1 MVIVTSAVIFLRVRI
16 MSNDNVELPPLE
28 LLQLLG
34 DGENHSGQELA
45 GLLNVSRTAIWK
57 QLAKL
62 EDLGLE
68 LLSQSG
74 KGYCLVGGLELLEK
88 DVINTLLEPSTL
100 NTITDLTLLK
110 FVDSTNSYLMR
121 QEQTAGICV
130 CFAEFQTAG
139 RGRRGRQWVSPF
151 ASNIYLSLR
160 LSISSGLGAV
170 EGLSLAVG
178 VAIARALHELGVADV
193 QLKWPNDVLWSGR
206 KLGGIL
212 IEVVGDPSGVC
223 HLVVGLGLNLKTE
236 KSMSNAIDQPWV
248 ALDEILSVSPSRNQV
263 AACLL
268 NHIVPLLGDY
278 EARGFGRY
286 KHEWES
292 LNAHA
297 NQWVDLYMGSAQ
309 ASGLMRGVNA
319 VGALLLETDKG
330 LEVFHGGE
338 VSLRATV

>member
-1 MVIVTSAVIFLRVRI
+1 
-16 MSNDNVELPPLE
+16 MSSDNVELPPFE

-34 DGENHSGQELA
+34 DGKNHSGQELA
-45 GLLNVSRTAIWK
+45 SLLNVSRTAIWK

-62 EDLGLE
+62 EGLGLE

-74 KGYCLVGGLELLEK
+74 KGYCLVGGLELLAGEA
-88 DVINTLLEPSTL
+88 ITPLLTPSAA
-100 NTITDLTLLK
+100 NAIADLTLLK
-110 FVDSTNSYLMR
+110 SVDSTNSYLMR
-121 QEQTAGICV
+121 QEQAVGVNV

-160 LSISSGLGAV
+160 LSINSGLGSF
-170 EGLSLAVG
+170 EGISLVVG
-178 VAIARALHELGVADV
+178 VAVAHALHELSVTDV
-193 QLKWPNDVLWSGR
+193 QLKWPNDVLWSGK

-236 KSMSNAIDQPWV
+236 KSMSETIDQPWV
-248 ALDEILSVSPSRNQV
+248 ALDKILPVLPSRNQV

-268 NHIVPLLGDY
+268 NHIIPLLNNY
-278 EARGFGRY
+278 EVMGFAHY
-286 KHEWES
+286 KQEWEL

-297 NQWVDLYMGSAQ
+297 NQLVDVNIGSVQ
-309 ASGLMRGVNA
+309 TSGLVRGVNTA
-319 VGALLLETDKG
+319 GALLLETNKG
-330 LEVFHGGE
+330 MEVFHGGE
-338 VSLRATV
+338 VSLRAVG

>member
-1 MVIVTSAVIFLRVRI
+1 MFLQVRA
-16 MSNDNVELPPLE
+16 MSSDNVELPPLE

-34 DGENHSGQELA
+34 DGKTHSGQELA

-74 KGYCLVGGLELLEK
+74 KGYCLVGGLELLDK
-88 DVINTLLEPSTL
+88 HHINSFLTTSAA
-100 NTITDLTLLK
+100 NMITDLQLLK
-110 FVDSTNSYLMR
+110 LVDSTNSYLMR
-121 QEQTAGICV
+121 QEPAVGISV

-139 RGRRGRQWVSPF
+139 RGRRGRQWASPF

-160 LSISSGLGAV
+160 LSINSGLGAV

-178 VAIARALHELGVADV
+178 VAVARALHELGVSGV

-236 KSMSNAIDQPWV
+236 KSMAEAIDQPWV
-248 ALDEILSVSPSRNQV
+248 ALDEILSASPTRNQV

-268 NHIVPLLGDY
+268 NHIVPLLYDY
-278 EARGFGRY
+278 ETQGFGGY
-286 KHEWES
+286 KQEWES

-297 NQWVDLYMGSAQ
+297 HQNVDLYMGALQ
-309 ASGLMRGVNA
+309 TSGVMRGVNA
-319 VGALLLETDKG
+319 SGALLLETDKG
-330 LEVFHGGE
+330 IEVFHGGE
-338 VSLRATV
+338 VSLRAIG

>member
-1 MVIVTSAVIFLRVRI
+1 MTS
-16 MSNDNVELPPLE
+16 DNVELPPLE

-34 DGENHSGQELA
+34 DGKNHSGQELA
-45 GLLNVSRTAIWK
+45 SLLNVSRTAIWK

-62 EDLGLE
+62 EGLGLE

-88 DVINTLLEPSTL
+88 ELIGSLLARSTV
-100 NTITDLTLLK
+100 NSIADLTLLK
-110 FVDSTNSYLMR
+110 LVDSTNSYLMR
-121 QEQTAGICV
+121 QEQATGIGV

-139 RGRRGRQWVSPF
+139 RGRRGRQWISPF
-151 ASNIYLSLR
+151 ANNIYLSLR

-178 VAIARALHELGVADV
+178 VAVAHALHDLGVADV

-223 HLVVGLGLNLKTE
+223 HLVVGLGLNLRAE
-236 KSMSNAIDQPWV
+236 KSMAEAIDQPWV
-248 ALDEILSVSPSRNQV
+248 ALDEILSSPPSRNRV

-268 NHIVPLLGDY
+268 NHIVPLLSDY
-278 EARGFGRY
+278 EAQGFVGY
-286 KHEWES
+286 KSEWES

-297 NQWVDLYMGSAQ
+297 NQRVDLFMGSVQ
-309 ASGLMRGVNA
+309 TSGLVRGVNEA
-319 VGALLLETDKG
+319 GALLLETDKG

-338 VSLRATV
+338 VSLRAIV

>member
-1 MVIVTSAVIFLRVRI
+1 MVIATSAVIWLRVRI
-16 MSNDNVELPPLE
+16 MSSDNVELPPLE

-34 DGENHSGQELA
+34 DGKNHSGQELA
-45 GLLNVSRTAIWK
+45 SLLNVSRTAIWK

-62 EDLGLE
+62 EGLGLE

-88 DVINTLLEPSTL
+88 DRISSLLVSSAVHD
-100 NTITDLTLLK
+100 IADLTLLK
-110 FVDSTNSYLMR
+110 LVDSTNSYLMR
-121 QEQTAGICV
+121 QEPSNGISV

-178 VAIARALHELGVADV
+178 VAVAHALHELGVADV
-193 QLKWPNDVLWSGR
+193 QLKWPNDVLWSGK

-223 HLVVGLGLNLKTE
+223 HLVVGLGLNLRTE
-236 KSMSNAIDQPWV
+236 KSMTDAIDQPWV
-248 ALDEILSVSPSRNQV
+248 ALDTILSVPLSRNRV

-268 NHIVPLLGDY
+268 NHIIPLLSDY
-278 EARGFGRY
+278 EMRGFVGY
-286 KHEWES
+286 KSAWES

-297 NQWVDLYMGSAQ
+297 NQQVDLFMGSVHMA
-309 ASGLMRGVNA
+309 GLVRGVNA
-319 VGALLLETDKG
+319 AGALLLETDKG

-338 VSLRATV
+338 VSLRVIA

>member
-1 MVIVTSAVIFLRVRI
+1 MFFLMVIN
-16 MSNDNVELPPLE
+16 MSSDNLDLPPLA

-34 DGENHSGQELA
+34 DGKNHSGQELA

-57 QLAKL
+57 QLAKI
-62 EDLGLE
+62 EALGLE

-88 DVINTLLEPSTL
+88 DIISSYLTPSAA
-100 NTITDLTLLK
+100 NQISHFALLK
-110 FVDSTNSYLMR
+110 QVDSTNSYLMR
-121 QEQTAGICV
+121 QEQGAGIDI

-160 LSISSGLGAV
+160 LSVNGGLGAL
-170 EGLSLAVG
+170 EGISLAVG
-178 VAIARALHELGVADV
+178 VAVAGGLTELGVTGI
-193 QLKWPNDVLWSGR
+193 QLKWPNDVLWSGK

-212 IEVVGDPSGVC
+212 IEVVGDPSGLC
-223 HLVVGLGLNLKTE
+223 HLVVGLGLNLRTE
-236 KSMSNAIDQPWV
+236 KSMADTIDQPWV
-248 ALDEILSVSPSRNQV
+248 ALDTILSVLPSRNRV

-268 NHIVPLLGDY
+268 NHIVPLLSDY
-278 EARGFGRY
+278 ETNGFVNY
-286 KHEWES
+286 KAAWES

-297 NQWVDLYMGSAQ
+297 DQQVDLFMGSLQ
-309 ASGLMRGVNA
+309 TTGLVRGLNSA
-319 VGALLLETDKG
+319 GALLLETDRG

-338 VSLRATV
+338 VSLRTTV